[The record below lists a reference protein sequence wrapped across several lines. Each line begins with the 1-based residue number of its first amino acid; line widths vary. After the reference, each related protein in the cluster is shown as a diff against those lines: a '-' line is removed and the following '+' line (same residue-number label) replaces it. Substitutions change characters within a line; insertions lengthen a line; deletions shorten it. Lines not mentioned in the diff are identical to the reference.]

1 MTDKLAVIDTN
12 VLVAISDSQD
22 KWHKKALILLDM
34 LKIQGVRIIYF
45 DCVLSETVS
54 VMARRAEEQKRSN
67 QFPALLDNLLQN
79 IPLENITWISLEI
92 QKMYSDVMKLIRD
105 HFGILNF
112 NDSLIALS
120 CRDLN
125 IGAIVSFDRD
135 FDQISWLQRI
145 SLPED
150 VRDNL
155 LHSSETL
162 KD

>member
-1 MTDKLAVIDTN
+1 MTDKQAVIDTN